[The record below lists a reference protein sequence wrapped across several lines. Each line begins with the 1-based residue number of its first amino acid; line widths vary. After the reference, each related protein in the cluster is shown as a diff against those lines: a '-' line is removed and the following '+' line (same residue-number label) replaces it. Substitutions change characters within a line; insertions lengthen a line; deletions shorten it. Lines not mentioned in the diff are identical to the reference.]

1 MKVFRKR
8 FGMCWERA
16 GRRCLFLLEEGRGS
30 VSMDLSVVIPACSW
44 KQIADDKSSWES
56 EEKWYSS
63 PKPGVVDFGEHSSVY
78 PKEWYKR
85 IAACLRSVTRCPRE
99 TIEME
104 CIVFNTSASDET
116 AAVVN
121 RYIQRDKRIKLI
133 VIPEEC
139 KEIDVRNVGIEMASG
154 NYILFLDAR
163 DRLCEDA
170 WEQIE
175 AAVLEEYAD
184 FIAYSYI
191 TCTVKKKYKKRYLES
206 GGVAYDPIYKDN
218 GRLKAQMLPIS
229 EVISTDMQEACRLMY
244 TEPVF
249 HTCWGKLFKSRIIRD
264 YHIEF
269 RTGVMIGA
277 DFLFVSEYFEHCE
290 NCFMTKAMIY
300 YFEPKDR
307 SIMRHY
313 PIKKL
318 IDFIRI
324 VYTYHV
330 ETVKRYHDKKL
341 TDSMHV
347 YYIKVLTVLF
357 YAYVR
362 EYSYNE
368 KTREYLFA
376 NALETETVRRILDA
390 AATCSFSSAL
400 KRYEYRLLC
409 EGNTIKIR
417 KYFVQKAKLLRKH
430 VWLGEWI

>member
-1 MKVFRKR
+1 
-8 FGMCWERA
+8 
-16 GRRCLFLLEEGRGS
+16 
-30 VSMDLSVVIPACSW
+30 MDLSVVIPACNW
-44 KQIADDKSSWES
+44 KQIVDDRVSWES
-56 EEKWYSS
+56 EAKWYSPPKAGVGEFGQRDSVS
-63 PKPGVVDFGEHSSVY
+63 PEK
-78 PKEWYKR
+78 WYKR

-104 CIVFNTSASDET
+104 CIVLNISASDET

-139 KEIDVRNVGIEMASG
+139 KDTDVRNIGIEMASG

-191 TCTVKKKYKKRYLES
+191 TCQVKKKYKKRYLED
-206 GGVAYDPIYKDN
+206 GVAYDLIYKDN
-218 GRLKAQMLPIS
+218 GKLKAQMLPIS
-229 EVISTDMQEACRLMY
+229 DVISTDMQEACQLMY

-249 HTCWGKLFKSRIIRD
+249 HTCWGKLFKNRIIRD
-264 YHIEF
+264 NHIRF
-269 RTGVMIGA
+269 RADVLIGA

-290 NCFMTKAMIY
+290 NYFMTKAMIY
-300 YFEPKDR
+300 YFERKDR
-307 SIMRHY
+307 SIMEYY

-318 IDFIRI
+318 VDFIKI

-330 ETVKRYHDKKL
+330 ETVKRYHDKIL
-341 TDSMHV
+341 TNDMHE

-362 EYSYNE
+362 EYNFDK
-368 KTREYLFA
+368 KTIEYLFA

-390 AATCSFSSAL
+390 AASCSFSSAL
-400 KRYEYRLLC
+400 RRHEYRLLC
-409 EGNTIKIR
+409 EGNTTKIR
-417 KYFVQKAKLLRKH
+417 KYFARRAKLSRTH
-430 VWLGEWI
+430 VWLDEWI

>member
-1 MKVFRKR
+1 
-8 FGMCWERA
+8 
-16 GRRCLFLLEEGRGS
+16 
-30 VSMDLSVVIPACSW
+30 MDLSVVIPACNW
-44 KQIADDKSSWES
+44 KQIVDDRVSWES
-56 EEKWYSS
+56 EAKWYSPPKAGVGEFGQRDSVS
-63 PKPGVVDFGEHSSVY
+63 PEK
-78 PKEWYKR
+78 WYKR

-104 CIVFNTSASDET
+104 CIVLNISASDET

-121 RYIQRDKRIKLI
+121 RYVQRDKRIKLI

-139 KEIDVRNVGIEMASG
+139 KDTDVRNIGIEMASG

-191 TCTVKKKYKKRYLES
+191 TCPVKKKYKKRYLED
-206 GGVAYDPIYKDN
+206 GVAYDLIYKDN
-218 GRLKAQMLPIS
+218 GKLKAQMLPIS
-229 EVISTDMQEACRLMY
+229 DVISTDMQEACQLMY

-249 HTCWGKLFKSRIIRD
+249 HTCWGKLFKNRIIRD
-264 YHIEF
+264 NHIRF
-269 RTGVMIGA
+269 RADVLIGA

-290 NCFMTKAMIY
+290 NYFMTKAMIY
-300 YFEPKDR
+300 YFERKDR
-307 SIMRHY
+307 SIMEYY

-318 IDFIRI
+318 VDFIKI

-330 ETVKRYHDKKL
+330 ETVKRYHNKIL
-341 TDSMHV
+341 TNGMHE

-362 EYSYNE
+362 EYNFNE
-368 KTREYLFA
+368 KTIEHLFA

-390 AATCSFSSAL
+390 AVSCSFSSAL
-400 KRYEYRLLC
+400 RRHEYRLLC
-409 EGNTIKIR
+409 EGNTAKIR
-417 KYFVQKAKLLRKH
+417 KYFARRAKLSRTH
-430 VWLGEWI
+430 VWLDEWI

>member
-1 MKVFRKR
+1 
-8 FGMCWERA
+8 
-16 GRRCLFLLEEGRGS
+16 
-30 VSMDLSVVIPACSW
+30 MDLSVVIPACNW
-44 KQIADDKSSWES
+44 KQIVDDRVSWES
-56 EEKWYSS
+56 EAKWYSPPKAGVGEFGQRDSVS
-63 PKPGVVDFGEHSSVY
+63 PEK
-78 PKEWYKR
+78 WYKR

-104 CIVFNTSASDET
+104 CIVLNISASDET

-139 KEIDVRNVGIEMASG
+139 KDTDVRNIGIEMASG

-191 TCTVKKKYKKRYLES
+191 TCPVKKKYKKRYLED
-206 GGVAYDPIYKDN
+206 GVAYDLIYKDN
-218 GRLKAQMLPIS
+218 GKLKAQMLPIS
-229 EVISTDMQEACRLMY
+229 DVISTDMQEACQLMY

-249 HTCWGKLFKSRIIRD
+249 HTCWGKLFKNRIIRD
-264 YHIEF
+264 NHIRF
-269 RTGVMIGA
+269 RADVLIGT

-290 NCFMTKAMIY
+290 NYFMTKAMIY
-300 YFEPKDR
+300 YFERKDR
-307 SIMRHY
+307 SIMEY
-313 PIKKL
+313 YSIKKL
-318 IDFIRI
+318 VDFIKI

-330 ETVKRYHDKKL
+330 ETVKRYHNKIL
-341 TDSMHV
+341 TNGMHE

-362 EYSYNE
+362 EYNFNE
-368 KTREYLFA
+368 KTIEHLFA

-390 AATCSFSSAL
+390 AASCSFSSTL
-400 KRYEYRLLC
+400 RRHEYRLLC
-409 EGNTIKIR
+409 EGNTAKIR
-417 KYFVQKAKLLRKH
+417 KYFARRAKLSRTH
-430 VWLGEWI
+430 VWLDEWI

>member
-1 MKVFRKR
+1 MNTKFNVLLRI
-8 FGMCWERA
+8 GVCWEEA
-16 GRRCLFLLEEGRGS
+16 GGADCLHKERES
-30 VSMDLSVVIPACSW
+30 ISMDLSVVIAACSW
-44 KQIADDKSSWES
+44 KQIVDDKSSWEL
-56 EEKWYSS
+56 EEKWYSL
-63 PKPGVVDFGEHSSVY
+63 PKPGVVDFGERGLVY

-104 CIVFNTSASDET
+104 CIVLNTSASDET

-206 GGVAYDPIYKDN
+206 GGVEYYPIYKDN
-218 GRLKAQMLPIS
+218 GKLKAQMLPIS

-277 DFLFVSEYFEHCE
+277 DFEHCE
-290 NCFMTKAMIY
+290 NCLMTKAMIY

-330 ETVKRYHDKKL
+330 ETVERYHDKIL
-341 TDSMHV
+341 TNSMHA

-357 YAYVR
+357 YAYVG

-376 NALETETVRRILDA
+376 NALETETVRKILDA

-430 VWLGEWI
+430 VWLDEWI